1 MNHTYRLIWNHAAAA
16 WVAVAE
22 IARSGGKRS
31 SGAVLAAGLVLA
43 PALAWGGGALP
54 GGGSVVRGQA
64 AISQSGSHMQ
74 VQQASKNAVL
84 NWNDFS
90 IGKGASVHFANG
102 SGATLNRVT
111 GNLPSSIDGRLSA
124 TGSLY
129 LVNRNGVIVGRD
141 GVINAAGFMAT
152 TLDVPDDAFM
162 AGQGLR
168 FFGDSRAGIVNL
180 GSIQADT
187 GNVALVAHSVR
198 NAGRIAAPQGTA
210 ELLAGQEV
218 FLASPD
224 APGLLVS
231 LGDAHGT
238 GVDASG
244 ATGAEN
250 TGLIEAAQARMQAAN
265 GNLYALAINQSGVIH
280 ATGVQSKDGRIVLT
294 ADGGTVRQDGQLA
307 AHNADGAGGQ
317 ILVGGSYQGKADAT
331 VANASRTE
339 VTANARMDA
348 SATAARGDGGQVIV
362 WADDST
368 TFAGRIA
375 ARGGAQGGDGGFA
388 EVSGKRTLDFRPDAP
403 IDLSAPHGQTG
414 TVLLDPDEMT
424 VVDTVTGPNQLA
436 ASAIQTALGSANYEI
451 NTSNFDPDSGSGNIA
466 VNADLAWSSANTLTL
481 KAGNAIEI
489 DADIT
494 ASNGALEMY
503 AGRAATAPDES
514 SLGDVTGGA
523 TLTAGHTIT
532 ADRLR
537 YGANADSQPV
547 GYTPDPDAYTDSFY
561 ADGNLHVGTLEL
573 DLRGGETGL
582 ETQGSNNLVNAF
594 RTVGSGAMNWV
605 ELTNHGTDLTLNLQ
619 SNAAY
624 GLQIT
629 TPGNLTLE
637 NGTQLTS
644 TQGDIVLASTGGNFI
659 NQAGASALAF
669 TRPNTGFLVYTGS
682 RANTI
687 KGGLNGAAE
696 FSRSYAGNPPDDY
709 TDGAS
714 RFLYRE
720 AYTPALLTYRA
731 DDLARL
737 YNVANPALT
746 YTVSGLLGDDT
757 LAGTVT
763 GTPLLATAA
772 TQQSGVGQY
781 AITIGQG
788 TLASSSYGFQ
798 FVPGTLTIQQAP
810 ITNLLTYRADDLSR
824 LYDVANPALTYTVSG
839 LQNGDVLHNVVT
851 GAPLLS
857 TTATQQSGV
866 GQYAI
871 TISQGTLASGSY
883 GFQFVPGTLTIT
895 QPPQV
900 FQELTYRASNLS
912 RAYGHANPL
921 LAYTVSGLQNGDA
934 LQDVVTGAPLLTT
947 TATQQSG
954 VGQYAITISQ
964 GTLASGSYG
973 FQFIPG
979 TLTVNAAPVIVNIDS
994 FTRYYG
1000 AANPVFSATASG
1012 LQNGDTL
1019 ADAMAGF
1026 TLGTSA
1032 SRATGVG
1039 SYAID
1044 GVRNAGNANA
1054 NYSLSFNP
1062 GTLTINPTPVTLTL
1076 GNTSMVYGD
1085 ALPDFRNFATLTGAY
1100 NGDNLASA
1108 YPTASFTALA
1118 TSAYPVGTYAVT
1130 TGSGFSNP
1138 NYVLTIGSLGHLSIT
1153 KAPLV
1158 IHANNAS
1165 RYYGDANPAFTVA
1178 SATGWKN
1185 GDTLAAIP
1193 DLVLTSSATAASNVG
1208 SYTIVPTGRAANY
1221 ELVAGSGTLTVN
1233 KAPVD
1238 VYLNAA
1244 SRYYGDADPLFT
1256 ATYQGLKNGETALP
1270 GLAPVSNTDKYSK
1283 VGSHVISAGGTTT
1296 FQNYSPTFYAG
1307 VLTIAPRPLL
1317 IDIADASRTYG
1328 EANPWLHLSVS
1339 GATEWDAE
1347 QAGKYFAASTMATQ
1361 RSDAGD
1367 YLIGVAPSGDG
1378 IGFNNLGNY
1387 QLLINP
1393 GILHIARAPIT
1404 VVADP
1409 VSIIWGDGLPPWSY
1423 TVSGFM
1429 PWDDSNSAG
1438 KIRLA
1443 SAAEDTTAQPG
1454 RYAITL
1460 TTPEVGSNYLAT
1472 LQGAPYVDVQKRQIF
1487 LYGDYQTTVGK
1498 VTDIHAGR
1506 LGSFTVAKYD
1516 ADGRKWMFDR
1526 TTPLAEGPQFVVSSS
1541 SDGQRYTTN
1550 GNPFFRDYES
1560 LPFITPIM
1568 GSSMDDVLRYYDPI
1582 SIPGVAH
1589 AAVLVNPENN
1599 TIYRDVKVEPLTI
1612 EIEKPAPLQVR
1623 SDWPVGENPN
1633 VNMMFNSLGQTPDEL
1648 RSLYDEFRDTGMF
1661 DAIGQDAMQLLR
1673 DADANE
1679 KAYATYKGWIEET
1692 EAWIADVK
1700 RNKPPYWEQMVAA
1713 AEADIIGWRAEMQ
1726 KNPGLEVLR
1735 QRAIEGDPLAL
1746 TAMGPL
1752 LTAGLM
1758 KSMQEGKLPPAAEA
1772 QMLEHINQQRADL
1785 NRYVD
1790 DKYDAFLAK
1799 QDMREGSLT
1808 TLFSGTKMPDIVGQA
1823 YTDLAA
1829 DQAAKEMTT
1838 TVFVSSGVAGGIVAG
1853 VAVSAA
1859 VLSTT
1864 IVKGTSAYLGQLI
1877 SSIGSMGAAVPWA
1890 IAGAAVVIIGVA
1902 EGVQVVETEKNALRY
1917 QSFKES
1923 NKPLENLDN
1932 FDLKNKDNAMQAA
1945 QAIQALVLK
1954 SLEKSIVVAQ
1964 AQEGA

>member
-824 LYDVANPALTYTVSG
+824 HQGSANPALTYTVSG

-1208 SYTIVPTGRAANY
+1208 SYAIVPTGRAANY

-1270 GLAPVSNTDKYSK
+1270 GLYPVSNTNQYTP
-1283 VGSHVISAGGTTT
+1283 VGNYVVSAGGVTS
-1296 FQNYSPTFYAG
+1296 FQNYLPTFHAG
-1307 VLTIAPRPLL
+1307 VLTVAPRPLTV
-1317 IDIADASRTYG
+1317 AANDASRTYG
-1328 EANPWLHLSVS
+1328 DLNNPLLGVTVS
-1339 GATEWDAE
+1339 GATAWDAA
-1347 QAGKYFAASTMATQ
+1347 QAATFWAGSTSATQ
-1361 RSDAGD
+1361 RSDAGSYAID
-1367 YLIGVAPSGDG
+1367 VTPNPYGNIQFD
-1378 IGFNNLGNY
+1378 NLGNY
-1387 QLLINP
+1387 AVSFIPGTLTVNRALAQIRANP
-1393 GILHIARAPIT
+1393 VT
-1404 VVADP
+1404 MV
-1409 VSIIWGDGLPPWSY
+1409 WGDDRPPLTYDITGWL
-1423 TVSGFM
+1423 M
-1429 PWDDSNSAG
+1429 PWDDAATVNSQGRAQLTSLAG
-1438 KIRLA
+1438 GTQ
-1443 SAAEDTTAQPG
+1443 AAPG

-1460 TTPEVGSNYLAT
+1460 ANSTLGKNYYAVLDGNAQVEVLRRPIT
-1472 LQGAPYVDVQKRQIF
+1472 IV
-1487 LYGDYQTTVGK
+1487 GDYV
-1498 VTDIHAGR
+1498 VP
-1506 LGSFTVAKYD
+1506 TVAQITDVHAAPMLPTPVIRYD
-1516 ADGRKWMFDR
+1516 ANGNASV
-1526 TTPLAEGPQFVVSSS
+1526 TYVTAPLSGGPQFDTVASSNGTRTGNDLFS
-1541 SDGQRYTTN
+1541 YVGLPYVQPKLGTT
-1550 GNPFFRDYES
+1550 
-1560 LPFITPIM
+1560 L
-1568 GSSMDDVLRYYDPI
+1568 DDVLRYYDVTSQPGTARVSTGSSDLI
-1582 SIPGVAH
+1582 NHDWQPPPPDDFVIEVPKTESLNLVPMWGNNPSIDRLFEDVDRNPGDLLSLYDGLQKNGTLKTLSSEAQQLL
-1589 AAVLVNPENN
+1589 AQASEAERVN
-1599 TIYRDVKVEPLTI
+1599 VPLLQQIADSQT
-1612 EIEKPAPLQVR
+1612 EIARLKEEKPANWQV
-1623 SDWPVGENPN
+1623 
-1633 VNMMFNSLGQTPDEL
+1633 L
-1648 RSLYDEFRDTGMF
+1648 
-1661 DAIGQDAMQLLR
+1661 
-1673 DADANE
+1673 
-1679 KAYATYKGWIEET
+1679 
-1692 EAWIADVK
+1692 
-1700 RNKPPYWEQMVAA
+1700 VASI
-1713 AEADIIGWRAEMQ
+1713 EADIAGWRAQ
-1726 KNPGLEVLR
+1726 LQPGGLDTLR
-1735 QRAIEGDPLAL
+1735 QLASAGDATAL
-1746 TAMGPL
+1746 TAMTPL
-1752 LTAGLM
+1752 LSAGLM
-1758 KSMQEGKLPPAAEA
+1758 RALEQGKLPVDADNLLLDSINAQRTKLGEIVEA
-1772 QMLEHINQQRADL
+1772 
-1785 NRYVD
+1785 
-1790 DKYDAFLAK
+1790 KYQAFVAK

-1808 TLFSGTKMPDIVGQA
+1808 TVISSTKMPDLVGSA
-1823 YTDLAA
+1823 YVDLYTGMSEQDAA
-1829 DQAAKEMTT
+1829 LI
-1838 TVFVSSGVAGGIVAG
+1838 AGGVGAAMAGTVVATG
-1853 VAVSAA
+1853 VLLAVGATYSSILVSTASTGVGAIALVAVA
-1859 VLSTT
+1859 
-1864 IVKGTSAYLGQLI
+1864 
-1877 SSIGSMGAAVPWA
+1877 
-1890 IAGAAVVIIGVA
+1890 IGVA
-1902 EGVQVVETEKNALRY
+1902 EAVQVFETEKNAQRY
-1917 QSFKES
+1917 ADFKEQNQQLIS
-1923 NKPLENLDN
+1923 LDQLNLKDTDN
-1932 FDLKNKDNAMQAA
+1932 RSQAA
-1945 QAIQALVLK
+1945 MAIQNLLAKTL
-1954 SLEKSIVVAQ
+1954 SNMSSSEQGS
-1964 AQEGA
+1964 